1 MTELDYTPEICRKPY
16 HKMEGLVEHIALNK
30 VLVCLCC
37 SQQELF
43 LEELS
48 LQHRAHAAKRSTTGN
63 SLASWCLCKGEDCP
77 ESKGYRALL
86 DFSFL
91 SCHRLRKFSSF
102 KTKLVFSRK
111 LQDSYYAVFTSSWG
125 LSLRSAPYK

>member
-1 MTELDYTPEICRKPY
+1 M
-16 HKMEGLVEHIALNK
+16 
-30 VLVCLCC
+30 LVCLCC

-111 LQDSYYAVFTSSWG
+111 LQDSYCAVFTSSWG
-125 LSLRSAPYK
+125 LSLRSAPYKWLLKMWLSQLSADVRINKEMHQCKE